1 MRKIVVATHGKLA
14 LGIKDTVS
22 LIAGEKLAASMI
34 TYCLEPGMN
43 TNDYCQELE
52 KEILKAP
59 DDQYLI
65 LTDIAKASVVTS
77 LIPLVKYPNVKLLTG
92 INMAIVLELMLAPE
106 KTFEDNELAIILQQA
121 KEGMSLITKADL
133 EKKNEDDF

>member
-22 LIAGEKLAASMI
+22 LIAGEKLAESII

-43 TNDYCQELE
+43 TNDYCKELE
-52 KEILKAP
+52 KDILKNP
-59 DDQYLI
+59 DNQYLI

-77 LIPLVKYPNVKLLTG
+77 LIPLVKYSNVKLLTG

-133 EKKNEDDF
+133 EKKNEDNF